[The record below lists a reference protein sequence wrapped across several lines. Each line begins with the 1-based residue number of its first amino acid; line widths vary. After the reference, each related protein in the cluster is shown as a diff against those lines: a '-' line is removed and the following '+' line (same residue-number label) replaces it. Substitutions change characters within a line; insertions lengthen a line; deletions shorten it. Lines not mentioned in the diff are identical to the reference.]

1 MYPEEHANLVAT
13 AKKATQNGS
22 LHGHKYSILPP
33 GQIDE
38 IDPKRQEI
46 SDRIGSVIFDPK
58 NPEFAK
64 LTLDSF
70 KELTDKLRHFGP
82 KVIVTLGGSNAV
94 ALLMPGHDLFT
105 FSDLDLKILINPMLS
120 EKEFGDIKTCVS
132 GVCNQVFA
140 THKRR
145 LDRLLFKK
153 REGDGESKY
162 FFSSKEQ
169 EVKFRTAMLENM
181 PAYCISPLSDDLVR
195 NRLTNKS
202 YMITES
208 ATVPGSS
215 VKIEV
220 SNLPKAER
228 VPLVPTPIFV
238 SVNDTIKNVLSETGR
253 VTSFTLYRVRM
264 KHMILRDTEKICVYL
279 RINKDR
285 GDLVELQIF
294 KPYDKVNADF
304 VDCSIPNRDDTE
316 LLSFEKRG
324 GFRFALNQKIA
335 AYGFLLTVPTL
346 EECRFEYEKMLT
358 VFDCPESK
366 REKREKRLSALTDA
380 LALARSAMHRYPVPQ
395 ALYPMPQQ
403 MHYQMPYQ
411 MPYQVPYPTIQLVP
425 LVPSEPMT
433 PKKQVHPMSRK
444 KTKRDI

>member
-1 MYPEEHANLVAT
+1 MFPEEHANLVAT
-13 AKKATQNGS
+13 AKEATQNGF
-22 LHGHKYSILPP
+22 LHGHKYLILPP

-46 SDRIGSVIFDPK
+46 SDRIGSVIFDPQ

-70 KELTDKLRHFGP
+70 KELNDKLRHYGS

-94 ALLMPGHDLFT
+94 ALQMPNHDLFS
-105 FSDLDLKILINPMLS
+105 FSDLDFKVMINPTLPQ
-120 EKEFGDIKTCVS
+120 KEFEEIKTCVS
-132 GVCNQVFA
+132 YVCNQVFA

-153 REGDGESKY
+153 REGDGESQY

-169 EVKFRTAMLENM
+169 EIKFRTAMLENM
-181 PAYCISPLSDDLVR
+181 PSYCISPLSDDLVR

-208 ATVPGSS
+208 LVVLGSS
-215 VKIEV
+215 VKIDV

-228 VPLVPTPIFV
+228 IPLVPTPIFV
-238 SVNDTIKNVLSETGR
+238 SVNDSIKRVDPETER

-264 KHMILRDTEKICVYL
+264 KHMILRDSDKICVHL
-279 RINKDR
+279 RVNKDK
-285 GDLVELQIF
+285 GDVIELQLY

-324 GFRFALNQKIA
+324 GFRFALSQKVS
-335 AYGFLLTVPTL
+335 AYGFVLTVPTL

-366 REKREKRLSALTDA
+366 REKREKRLSALNEA
-380 LALARSAMHRYPVPQ
+380 LSRSQRPMMPVQ
-395 ALYPMPQQ
+395 VHYPM
-403 MHYQMPYQ
+403 YQV
-411 MPYQVPYPTIQLVP
+411 PYQVPYPTIQLFPQVHRIP
-425 LVPSEPMT
+425 SVPSEPVT
-433 PKKQVHPMSRK
+433 PKKQVHSMSRK